1 MKNSFIQGAA
11 ILMAANAVSKVL
23 GAVLKI
29 PLTYILHEEGMA
41 VYNTAFGVYAMFLT
55 FVMSGIPFAVSKLSA
70 AELARNNPS
79 GAKAIVRSATWVLF
93 AIGIIGSAVMWFG
106 AEFFAFAMKEE
117 RAAWA
122 IRAVAPAVMLVALG
136 DGVKSG
142 FQGEG
147 NMLPTAVSQCIEAFI
162 KLGAGFG
169 FAWWFMSIN
178 VDKSAAGAIFG
189 VTAGELCATLMLV
202 GAYSV
207 SHRKIKCETG
217 NSREY
222 VKAISNT
229 ALPVLFMA
237 ITTSAITVVDT
248 SLLRTSLIRSGLTPD
263 EARQLYGAYTG
274 YAMTVLNL
282 PSGLLATLGVSIVPA
297 ISSAVAMGS
306 KERIRRLTR
315 SGLAI
320 SCICGLCATVFVALF
335 GDFMLQIL
343 FHNTRSSLMLR
354 MSAPSIFFICTM
366 QLSGAILQAMGY
378 TGRVFISSL
387 LVGIIK
393 LLSAIFLV
401 SMPEVNIYGAAIG
414 SDIGFMVG
422 MIANLIFL
430 AKT

>member
-11 ILMAANAVSKVL
+11 ILMVANAVSKVL

-70 AELARNNPS
+70 EELARNNPS
-79 GAKAIVRSATWVLF
+79 GAKAIVRSATWILLV
-93 AIGIIGSAVMWFG
+93 IGIIGSAVMWFG
-106 AEFFAFAMKEE
+106 AEFFALAMKEE
-117 RAAWA
+117 RAVWA
-122 IRAVAPAVMLVALG
+122 IRAIAPAVMLVALG
-136 DGVKSG
+136 DGAKSG

-169 FAWWFMSIN
+169 FAWWLAEYS
-178 VDKSAAGAIFG
+178 VDKSAAGAISG

-202 GAYSV
+202 GAYCI
-207 SHRKIKCETG
+207 SHRRIKHQSG
-217 NSREY
+217 NGREY
-222 VKAISNT
+222 IKAISNT
-229 ALPVLFMA
+229 AMPILLMA
-237 ITTSAITVVDT
+237 ITTSAISVIDT
-248 SLLRTSLIRSGLTPD
+248 SLLRTSLIRSGLSPD
-263 EARQLYGAYTG
+263 EARHLYGAYTG

-306 KERIRRLTR
+306 KERIRRLAR

-320 SCICGLCATVFVALF
+320 SCVCGLCATVAVALF

-343 FHNTRSSLMLR
+343 FHNTRSSVMLR
-354 MSAPSIFFICTM
+354 MSAPSIFFICIM
-366 QLSGAILQAMGY
+366 QLSGSILQAMGY

-401 SMPEVNIYGAAIG
+401 SLPEVNIYGAAIG
-414 SDIGFMVG
+414 SDIAFMVG
-422 MIANLIFL
+422 MIVNLVFL